1 MVMKIFVK
9 PSGVEVEINS
19 DNYHIAK
26 VLGWVPKEESP
37 VEIKTEK
44 VVELPKRKGR
54 PPKIT

>member
-19 DNYHIAK
+19 DNYHIAQA
-26 VLGWVPKEESP
+26 LGWLPKEEPP
-37 VEIKTEK
+37 VEIKTE
-44 VVELPKRKGR
+44 VGELPKRKGR